1 MLADALRTQP
11 ERARGLAGIVS
22 KKTKGNPFYAKQFLR
37 LCHERGYLDLDREAG
52 AWRWDEGAIGDC
64 PASENVVDFLAENLD
79 RFPEQTRSL
88 LSFGAC
94 IGAGFSVDDLSA
106 VCGLSDDEIERR
118 LVAASAQEAVI
129 PTGKDPETGAPSR
142 YRFAHDRF
150 QQVFYTAL
158 PLSLIHI

>member
-1 MLADALRTQP
+1 MLAYALRTQP

-64 PASENVVDFLAENLD
+64 PASENVVDFLGGEPGPVPRAD
-79 RFPEQTRSL
+79 AVA

-94 IGAGFSVDDLSA
+94 TGQGSRWTTCPPSA
-106 VCGLSDDEIERR
+106 AC
-118 LVAASAQEAVI
+118 
-129 PTGKDPETGAPSR
+129 PTTR
-142 YRFAHDRF
+142 
-150 QQVFYTAL
+150 
-158 PLSLIHI
+158 